1 MSTRL
6 DLTIDQGADF
16 QANVVTTLDLT
27 GYTANATF
35 KTNFSSVTS
44 NSLDVTLSGN
54 TVTLSMNA
62 ESSANVSAQ
71 RYVWDL
77 VLTSGGGAVTRER
90 EGVLTVTPQVSVA
103 P

>member
-1 MSTRL
+1 MATRL
-6 DLTIDQGADF
+6 DLTLEQGADF
-16 QANVVTTLDLT
+16 QANVVTSLDLT
-27 GYTANATF
+27 GYSANATF
-35 KTNFSSVTS
+35 KSNYTSSTATS
-44 NSLDVTLSGN
+44 LEVTLSGN

-62 ESSANVSAQ
+62 ETSANVSAQ

-77 VLTSGGGAVTRER
+77 VLNDGSGGVTRER